1 MNDAGARES
10 CAGRS
15 FYGNK
20 KNGTVNMTEIG
31 ETPAKSPYKA
41 AFYCLILGP
50 GAGQIYNGQKRKG
63 AAMMILFLAPVCYLT
78 YMIFAI
84 YSKYWQRAMEGDL
97 SVAGDFIREVRSSE
111 SISTNSSFAAVLWII
126 SMVDGFVS
134 ANLINKQNAR
144 LAAGDNIKPI
154 DGGDT
159 NKTDSEKI

>member
-1 MNDAGARES
+1 
-10 CAGRS
+10 
-15 FYGNK
+15 
-20 KNGTVNMTEIG
+20 MTEII

-41 AFYCLILGP
+41 AFYCLIFGA

-63 AAMMILFLAPVCYLT
+63 AAMIILFLAPVCYLV
-78 YMIFAI
+78 YLIFVI

-97 SVAGDFIREVRSSE
+97 SVAAEFISEVRSSE
-111 SISTNSSFAAVLWII
+111 SIATNSSFAAVLWII
-126 SMVDGFVS
+126 SIVDGFVS
-134 ANLINKQNAR
+134 AKLINKQNAR